1 MKKMRRMWALNQN
14 ARKTNMHSFYC
25 IFIFLWLSGLEQFL
39 QDLTGNA
46 LLLVNPTELEIFW
59 QDLTAKALL
68 LVNPT
73 ELEIIWQDLAA
84 KALISVPATVI
95 CRNILPRL
103 INYIV
108 SYSLHD
114 FWSFILFLVSKL

>member
-1 MKKMRRMWALNQN
+1 MKKMNLNQN
-14 ARKTNMHSFYC
+14 ARKINMHIFYC
-25 IFIFLWLSGLEQFL
+25 IFILLQQSRLAEFW
-39 QDLTGNA
+39 QDLTVKA

-103 INYIV
+103 IHYIV